1 MPLTYKS
8 WDEIQQSLAAFAHDE
23 DLTALELAQIEEMMV
38 MGYLACP
45 REKTTRQREKY
56 FKNVAFR
63 DLRTLLRCAEN
74 TVGVV

>member
-1 MPLTYKS
+1 MPLTHKS
-8 WDEIQQSLAAFAHDE
+8 WVEIQHSLAEHAHDE
-23 DLTALELAQIEEMMV
+23 DLTALELAQVEEMMV

-45 REKTTRQREKY
+45 KEKTMRQREKY

-63 DLRTLLRCAEN
+63 DLRTLLRCAEK

>member
-8 WDEIQQSLAAFAHDE
+8 WDEIQQSLAAHAHDE

-45 REKTTRQREKY
+45 KEKTMRQREKY